1 MRIRA
6 IAAVAVCLVGA
17 AAWAGEGAPPEKSR
31 AESPAKGAAPPETP
45 RTAKFGGV
53 SLGMSVA
60 ELSWTLESQGYRA
73 DPKRKRN
80 YIDDSGEVKRN
91 IRYLELPVADGTL
104 TVYELDETAWYP
116 PAKFDAK
123 AFEAD
128 IHKRFGEPYQVKD
141 VSVGRREITYRQ
153 KGPSVVE
160 VIEACQKE
168 IQAKDPKLSAA
179 DAEKRASA
187 VAQYRA
193 INDDVEK
200 TCPGALPLYRKMA
213 DALEAPRLTF
223 VVRSA
228 RVDSMLRWDW
238 VEAELNRRLGPE
250 QAARVI
256 ALGPDAVKPAEPA
269 PKP

>member
-1 MRIRA
+1 MTIRA
-6 IAAVAVCLVGA
+6 IAAVVACLVGGV
-17 AAWAGEGAPPEKSR
+17 AWAGEGVPTEAD
-31 AESPAKGAAPPETP
+31 PATSAAPQETP

-60 ELSWTLESQGYRA
+60 ELGWTLESKGYRA
-73 DPKRKRN
+73 DSRRKRN
-80 YIDDSGEVKRN
+80 YIDDTGDVKRR
-91 IRYLELPVADGTL
+91 IRYRELPTADGTVI
-104 TVYELDETAWYP
+104 VYELDETAWYP
-116 PAKFDAK
+116 PAQFDSK

-128 IHKRFGEPYQVKD
+128 IRKRFGEPDQVKE
-141 VSVGRREITYRQ
+141 VSVGRREIAWGT
-153 KGPSVVE
+153 KGPSVLE

-168 IQAKDPKLSAA
+168 IQAKDPKLGAA
-179 DAEKRASA
+179 DAEERASA

-200 TCPGALPLYRKMA
+200 TCPGAVPLYREMVK
-213 DALEAPRLTF
+213 ALESPRLVI

-228 RVDSMLRWDW
+228 RVDSMLRWPF
-238 VEAELNRRLGPE
+238 VEAELIRRLGPE

-256 ALGPDAVKPAEPA
+256 ALGPDAVKAAEPA